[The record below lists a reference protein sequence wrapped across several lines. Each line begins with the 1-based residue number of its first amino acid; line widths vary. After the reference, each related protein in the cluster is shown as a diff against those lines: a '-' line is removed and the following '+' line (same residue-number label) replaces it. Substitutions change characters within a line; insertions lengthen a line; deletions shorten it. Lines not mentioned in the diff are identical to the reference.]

1 MTDGTKTRKKNLE
14 DKGMSAFYMDPE
26 RLDTRDIWQW
36 LKRSHSLSV
45 SLLQILKK
53 TYTRVEEP

>member
-1 MTDGTKTRKKNLE
+1 MGPKLEKKNLE

-53 TYTRVEEP
+53 KHTLE